1 MRDLTEEGE
10 DMKVTR
16 VDARRVA
23 RPLCLAL
30 ALLLTVALVASCG
43 GAGDAKQ
50 SKSDSAKLPPG
61 ADQAQQSSSPSSA
74 PSGTSEAQGAAPA
87 TTEAKTPSASAD
99 LAGGRF
105 TVVGATRPDTNK
117 SVISSGGREVKG
129 DYLEIEF
136 TIQDVATD
144 HLVDLSE
151 YSFRLEGPGI
161 AASTYTNYYGE
172 TGTYGKY
179 VNENEIS
186 ATLLDYSSL
195 QGVTYKVKVGELVEK
210 IFVFFDLNPENTG
223 RNPNVTRDNTSLL
236 IHKDS
241 GTDYGTEVKVPLAG
255 YPD

>member
-1 MRDLTEEGE
+1 
-10 DMKVTR
+10 MKVTK

-23 RPLCLAL
+23 RPLGLAL
-30 ALLLTVALVASCG
+30 VLLLTVVLVASCG
-43 GAGDAKQ
+43 GAKVAKQ
-50 SKSDSAKLPPG
+50 SKSDSVKLPPG
-61 ADQAQQSSSPSSA
+61 AEETQQSTSPSSA
-74 PSGTSEAQGAAPA
+74 PSDTSSQAQSSAPA

-99 LAGGRF
+99 LVGGRF
-105 TVVGATRPDTNK
+105 TVVKATRPDTNK

-144 HLVDLSE
+144 HLVDLSD

-161 AASTYTNYYGE
+161 AASTYYNYYGE

-195 QGVTYKVKVGELVEK
+195 QGVTYKVKVGEVVEK
-210 IFVFFDLNPENTG
+210 IFVFFDLNPENVG
-223 RNPNVTRDNTSLL
+223 RNPNVTKDNTSL
-236 IHKDS
+236 IVHKDS